1 MIWSFFFNL
10 NKNKIFL
17 LLLELIDYL
26 ESIREADDPI
36 QLSEMV
42 KQIYEHVTTA
52 KTQNEMPNCGNIFKI
67 KVSMFKS
74 AFEKRLFTGM
84 FKKAKEMK
92 TNGEADETQ
101 IDFKKLEVPRTYVN
115 PLYYVSLKAIKIQ
128 LQLII
133 IIHLQ
138 RDEKNSKNSYK
149 SKFSLSFVIKMSNT

>member
-1 MIWSFFFNL
+1 
-10 NKNKIFL
+10 
-17 LLLELIDYL
+17 
-26 ESIREADDPI
+26 
-36 QLSEMV
+36 
-42 KQIYEHVTTA
+42 
-52 KTQNEMPNCGNIFKI
+52 
-67 KVSMFKS
+67 MFKS